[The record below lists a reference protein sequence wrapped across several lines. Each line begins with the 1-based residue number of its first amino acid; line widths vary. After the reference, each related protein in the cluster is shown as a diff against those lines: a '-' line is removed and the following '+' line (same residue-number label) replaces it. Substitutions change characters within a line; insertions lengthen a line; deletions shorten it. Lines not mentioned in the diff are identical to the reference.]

1 MCCNVCRLCDVR
13 ALALLPVLSLCRLHD
28 GVCLSLSV
36 RVCCGFVGTNRFG
49 LFVVLLCLAEN
60 AGCLWRDCVCVRAE
74 QTENQKASVVFLEF
88 LKIGGTVS
96 ASRYSMEFAGHAG
109 TKTRNNVR
117 DKGYMCTF
125 PQWTHPTQR
134 SDANG
139 LSVSPLQ
146 PGDLCILALQQPTC
160 SHTRV
165 VVVIIIL
172 LWQCID
178 RNPATIIGTTTFLPS
193 FVLTPSFDFTDNS
206 NHGSNKI
213 CLHDD
218 LSSPC
223 RPMLS
228 FVGGIRVGLFGRTDA
243 HVH

>member
-1 MCCNVCRLCDVR
+1 MAC
-13 ALALLPVLSLCRLHD
+13 PSL
-28 GVCLSLSV
+28 
-36 RVCCGFVGTNRFG
+36 RF
-49 LFVVLLCLAEN
+49 N
-60 AGCLWRDCVCVRAE
+60 
-74 QTENQKASVVFLEF
+74 LEIF
-88 LKIGGTVS
+88 
-96 ASRYSMEFAGHAG
+96 AFSRYNNQHA
-109 TKTRNNVR
+109 
-117 DKGYMCTF
+117 
-125 PQWTHPTQR
+125 
-134 SDANG
+134 
-139 LSVSPLQ
+139 
-146 PGDLCILALQQPTC
+146 
-160 SHTRV
+160 HTRV

-206 NHGSNKI
+206 NHGSNKV